1 MKYITLLLLLSIVSC
16 KAIKVDTNTISND
29 SISIVTNDSI
39 TSSTNTNINID
50 EKEDVVTTITE
61 NITEV
66 ISDTINSTTTQR
78 TIIRNIQQ
86 TKSKSIDGALNIKAD
101 TVEVTKSNVNNV
113 TAVTN
118 TNKEERNY
126 KSTNRSLL
134 LVFLIVLC
142 ILIMYVIK
150 KFF

>member
-1 MKYITLLLLLSIVSC
+1 MKYITLLLLLTIVSC

-50 EKEDVVTTITE
+50 EKEDVVTMITE